1 VGLARAGVTDQ
12 HDRLP
17 GVDPRAGGES
27 GKLGGDAGDGIG
39 VEVGQP
45 LEAGDAGFA
54 DAAGAAAAGPV
65 VGLGSQDLGKVGRRP
80 TTAAKSPPP
89 RRGPQFVKNNR
100 LAGASSGDHTQAC
113 GQPRAQAPLAAV
125 PELVDLAN
133 WLPPDGRPT
142 TARSRRSGRAQS
154 PKPRH
159 TR

>member
-45 LEAGDAGFA
+45 LEAGEAGFA

-65 VGLGSQDLGKVGRRP
+65 VGLGGQDLGKVGQVGLAFPGRRSQP
-80 TTAAKSPPP
+80 SARR
-89 RRGPQFVKNNR
+89 RRG
-100 LAGASSGDHTQAC
+100 
-113 GQPRAQAPLAAV
+113 
-125 PELVDLAN
+125 
-133 WLPPDGRPT
+133 
-142 TARSRRSGRAQS
+142 RSVA
-154 PKPRH
+154 
-159 TR
+159 